1 MCLGFVGANGNIL
14 FHKEIIVK
22 NQAETVIEVELP
34 EMVDFAANPLSAI
47 IPNYKDWSFC
57 KIVLDKISLKWVQGN
72 IALLEGELTRQLV
85 WRSLFDM
92 MRDAKE
98 ISAPEL
104 AYMMAVNYPAE
115 KSVVIRTK
123 VMSFFMGTIWNY
135 SPESMQDEL
144 KVLGWNLCYSLVKE
158 ETDTVKS
165 KQLHGKLLGFISN
178 EESLKICGEW
188 IKGTHAFLKYDYLVA
203 AQKFSILNIMFKTR
217 TLPDEELN
225 SLLNKFEE
233 ADKTD
238 CKKESRIAREA
249 MMANEEQREK
259 LWDEFLNKDTK
270 ISHKLM
276 GCSLG
281 GFFSK
286 WVPYEQKEKYWDK
299 FWDVIVEQFNSRGRA
314 YSDGFFN
321 AARPKYNDS
330 AKLLKKME
338 ELYNLH
344 DQYDGYW
351 KKNVMSELEF
361 YRRATKVKLFA
372 FTQLLKPL
380 KWAS

>member
-144 KVLGWNLCYSLVKE
+144 KVLG
-158 ETDTVKS
+158 
-165 KQLHGKLLGFISN
+165 
-178 EESLKICGEW
+178 
-188 IKGTHAFLKYDYLVA
+188 
-203 AQKFSILNIMFKTR
+203 
-217 TLPDEELN
+217 
-225 SLLNKFEE
+225 
-233 ADKTD
+233 
-238 CKKESRIAREA
+238 
-249 MMANEEQREK
+249 
-259 LWDEFLNKDTK
+259 
-270 ISHKLM
+270 
-276 GCSLG
+276 
-281 GFFSK
+281 
-286 WVPYEQKEKYWDK
+286 
-299 FWDVIVEQFNSRGRA
+299 
-314 YSDGFFN
+314 
-321 AARPKYNDS
+321 
-330 AKLLKKME
+330 
-338 ELYNLH
+338 
-344 DQYDGYW
+344 
-351 KKNVMSELEF
+351 
-361 YRRATKVKLFA
+361 
-372 FTQLLKPL
+372 
-380 KWAS
+380 